1 MRLSA
6 CVHPL
11 LKSRRPE
18 GGCQTA
24 AGTLQNRRLCL
35 LLFTPLKVIHFL
47 CNKSKNTEVCKE
59 FLHLF
64 QTKLNS
70 TRWPSSNPAF
80 FLHCFPAQANCDKE
94 IHRHSCFFF
103 FFKVVKAFLFTFDHR
118 MLLPWE
124 FQGSSSHTVLG
135 NQRNG
140 PRKAGLGGLSA
151 PAPPRK
157 PPPPSF

>member
-1 MRLSA
+1 MSWPKSQQLRPKQDCPRLSPFPAQELLMATFRGAHKRPPLRLSA

-24 AGTLQNRRLCL
+24 AGTLQNRRLCS

-59 FLHLF
+59 FLYLF

-70 TRWPSSNPAF
+70 TRWPSSNLAF
-80 FLHCFPAQANCDKE
+80 FLYCFPTQANCDKE
-94 IHRHSCFFF
+94 IHRHF
-103 FFKVVKAFLFTFDHR
+103 VVVVVVVFLNQFDPQS
-118 MLLPWE
+118 M
-124 FQGSSSHTVLG
+124 V
-135 NQRNG
+135 RN
-140 PRKAGLGGLSA
+140 
-151 PAPPRK
+151 
-157 PPPPSF
+157 

>member
-1 MRLSA
+1 VCERVCA
-6 CVHPL
+6 CESNCVCVCRAAVGDTGVWTPVLPLFCEVTHPL

-103 FFKVVKAFLFTFDHR
+103 FFLKL
-118 MLLPWE
+118 
-124 FQGSSSHTVLG
+124 
-135 NQRNG
+135 
-140 PRKAGLGGLSA
+140 
-151 PAPPRK
+151 
-157 PPPPSF
+157 